1 MGRLRVP
8 PSAPPVPL
16 SPCCQHRSVPNFLL
30 LPLGSP
36 HLRSPILGCSPPE
49 VVPWSPSP
57 QFPSFPV
64 LVVPHTSALVSRSQS
79 LLPNPRPRV
88 PQFRVPKP
96 HPSISSPQSLLPCPS
111 IPLLAHRSQSLV
123 LCSQTHFQVPD
134 PQSFAP
140 HPMSP
145 SPISCPQSSLPC
157 PHPRSHVPK
166 PHSWPIT
173 HAMPLLPCP
182 HSHVFKPH
190 PRPSIPCPQTHF
202 WVPHPPFLCPHPH
215 SPSPR
220 CRCPQPRPQCC
231 PRPSAHLVPCL
242 SFPIPTPPF
251 NPQPPNVTILALAVP
266 AHRVDLIL
274 GTALST
280 FPSLGTLLGWRTAR
294 WGQGQQEGG

>member
-1 MGRLRVP
+1 MGGMGRLQVP

-16 SPCCQHRSVPNFLL
+16 SPRCRGRSVPSFLL

-36 HLRSPILGCSPPE
+36 HLRSPILGCSPLK

-88 PQFRVPKP
+88 PQFCVPN
-96 HPSISSPQSLLPCPS
+96 PC
-111 IPLLAHRSQSLV
+111 SLV
-123 LCSQTHFQVPD
+123 
-134 PQSFAP
+134 PQFHCWP
-140 HPMSP
+140 IVLSP
-145 SPISCPQSSLPC
+145 SPCA
-157 PHPRSHVPK
+157 PK
-166 PHSWPIT
+166 PISRSLIPS
-173 HAMPLLPCP
+173 PLPP
-182 HSHVFKPH
+182 
-190 PRPSIPCPQTHF
+190 IPCPQAPSPVPSPHSPVPIHAPMSPNPIPGPSSFAPLSPLPCLQTPSQTLHPVSPNPF
-202 WVPHPPFLCPHPH
+202 LGPHPPFLCPHPH

-274 GTALST
+274 GT
-280 FPSLGTLLGWRTAR
+280 LLGWRTAR